1 VKLGWGARQAL
12 VLLVLA
18 VALVLTSFFLE
29 LTNVVRLALDG
40 ARTESGVITQA
51 LQRQIE
57 HVAAGKPEDVLG
69 AVREDARI
77 ALILEAA
84 MAQAPSVVSVALCD
98 SGGVA
103 IAHSVP
109 GRIGERLPSRRAL
122 PVARSLWGAMRLLAE
137 SSGSREAYEV
147 QTPLLLGAA
156 PLGSIRVGVASVFL
170 RERVGEVL
178 RRSMVVGA
186 IELTLAVVLG
196 YAMAGVQSRRL
207 RQLGARVA
215 AMREGHFGGAP
226 LDSGVDEFSR
236 LARDLNLLS
245 EQFQKERQERDSSL
259 GSFQRAVELLG
270 EGVLTLGPGRE
281 VVLINGPT
289 GRILRVDPVDARGK
303 RIEDLLPE
311 GHHVRRLVERLLAG
325 SEGSLS
331 IRLPREGSGPG
342 YVAVGHRITE
352 TDGPGG
358 VLVEFRETGAL
369 EDLHAMVDQSR
380 VLSRLGQMAT
390 GVAHEIRNS
399 LQTISFELGILRE
412 SRGGDPDEIAAH
424 VREASAEIQKLQRS
438 VSGFLKVARL
448 RQLAPAP
455 IHLNDLL
462 LEVHRAMEAEA
473 NLAGLELELD
483 SEQGLPET
491 HADRE
496 VLRQALQNVVRNA
509 IQALPSRDGRILLRS
524 RAVGG
529 EILIS
534 VHDTGPG
541 IPAEIREKVSDL
553 YFTTKEG
560 GTGVGL
566 AIVRQAVEMHGGELD
581 IDSGP
586 GEGAAVTLRL
596 PLRAATHAAR

>member
-1 VKLGWGARQAL
+1 
-12 VLLVLA
+12 
-18 VALVLTSFFLE
+18 
-29 LTNVVRLALDG
+29 
-40 ARTESGVITQA
+40 
-51 LQRQIE
+51 
-57 HVAAGKPEDVLG
+57 
-69 AVREDARI
+69 
-77 ALILEAA
+77 
-84 MAQAPSVVSVALCD
+84 
-98 SGGVA
+98 
-103 IAHSVP
+103 
-109 GRIGERLPSRRAL
+109 
-122 PVARSLWGAMRLLAE
+122 
-137 SSGSREAYEV
+137 
-147 QTPLLLGAA
+147 
-156 PLGSIRVGVASVFL
+156 
-170 RERVGEVL
+170 
-178 RRSMVVGA
+178 
-186 IELTLAVVLG
+186 
-196 YAMAGVQSRRL
+196 
-207 RQLGARVA
+207 
-215 AMREGHFGGAP
+215 
-226 LDSGVDEFSR
+226 
-236 LARDLNLLS
+236 
-245 EQFQKERQERDSSL
+245 
-259 GSFQRAVELLG
+259 
-270 EGVLTLGPGRE
+270 
-281 VVLINGPT
+281 VLINGPT

>member
-1 VKLGWGARQAL
+1 
-12 VLLVLA
+12 
-18 VALVLTSFFLE
+18 
-29 LTNVVRLALDG
+29 
-40 ARTESGVITQA
+40 
-51 LQRQIE
+51 
-57 HVAAGKPEDVLG
+57 VAAGKPEDVLG